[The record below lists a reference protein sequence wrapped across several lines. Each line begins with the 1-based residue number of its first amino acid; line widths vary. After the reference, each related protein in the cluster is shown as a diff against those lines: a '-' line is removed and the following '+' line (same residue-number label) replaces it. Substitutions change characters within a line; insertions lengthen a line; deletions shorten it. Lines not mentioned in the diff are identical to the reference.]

1 MKFTKTSL
9 EGVILIEPAVFFDNR
24 GFFLESYSQKEF
36 EKNGINIQFVQDNHS
51 RSNLAGTIR
60 GMHYQD
66 PPFAQSK
73 LLRVTKGKVY
83 DVVLDIRKNSP
94 TFGQWGGFELSASNF
109 QILFIPAGF
118 AHGFAT
124 LEPETEVQYKVDNFY
139 SPAHDRG
146 IRWDDPQVNIKW
158 PVSNPQLSEKDS
170 RLPLLR
176 EITSP
181 F

>member
-9 EGVILIEPAVFFDNR
+9 EGVVLIEPAVFFDNR

-36 EKNGINIQFVQDNHS
+36 EKNSINIQFVQDNHS
-51 RSNLAGTIR
+51 RSNVVGTIR

-66 PPFAQSK
+66 PPFAQNK
-73 LLRVTKGKVY
+73 LLRVTKGKIF
-83 DVVLDIRKNSP
+83 DVVIDIRKNSP
-94 TFGQWGGFELSASNF
+94 TFGLWEGFELSASNF
-109 QILFIPAGF
+109 QILFVPAGF

-124 LEPETEVQYKVDNFY
+124 VEPETEVQYKVDKFY

-146 IRWDDPQVNIKW
+146 IRWDDPQINIKW

-170 RLPLLR
+170 RLPLLS
-176 EITSP
+176 EITTP

>member
-51 RSNLAGTIR
+51 RSNVVGTIR

-73 LLRVTKGKVY
+73 LLRVTKGKIY
-83 DVVLDIRKNSP
+83 DVVLDIRKSSP
-94 TFGQWGGFELSASNF
+94 TFGQWKGFELSASNF
-109 QILFIPAGF
+109 QILFVPAGF

-124 LEPETEVQYKVDNFY
+124 VEPETEVQYKVDKFY

-170 RLPLLR
+170 RLPLLS
-176 EITSP
+176 EITTP